1 MSKTNT
7 KTSTAIIALLVFFVF
22 IAGYTY
28 LKNKPCLK
36 PLTYRIGDV
45 DERFGLNADEF
56 ATAVNIAA
64 EIWNKALA
72 TQLFKEEINGAIV
85 VNLVYDYR
93 QEATD
98 RLKNLNYKIDRTKDA
113 YDELKHRLEYVKE
126 EYDRKSA
133 MLKDETDSYN
143 RRVLVFN
150 EENRFWQQRGGAPA
164 GSYNKLMQEKE
175 QLESINAELESRRQ
189 EIKQIAETL
198 NSIVVV
204 INEIAATYN
213 LDLIEHKNTAENLGP
228 EYGEG
233 FYEKKAG
240 KESITVYLYQS
251 EERLIRVLA
260 HELGHALGLPHSN
273 DEKAIMYRLINSE
286 NPELSDSD
294 IKALKKRCGINMVK

>member
-1 MSKTNT
+1 MSKTN
-7 KTSTAIIALLVFFVF
+7 KNTSKAIIALLVFFVF

-28 LKNKPCLK
+28 LKSKPCLK

-45 DERFGLNADEF
+45 DERFGLNAEEF
-56 ATAVNIAA
+56 AAAVNLAA
-64 EIWNKALA
+64 QIWNNALSR
-72 TQLFKEEINGAIV
+72 QLFKEEINGAIV
-85 VNLVYDYR
+85 VNFVYDYR

-113 YDELKHRLEYVKE
+113 YDELKHRLEVVKE
-126 EYDRKSA
+126 EYDRKST
-133 MLKDETDSYN
+133 MLKDDMDSYN
-143 RRVLVFN
+143 RRVSAFN

-164 GSYNKLMQEKE
+164 GSYNKLIQEKE
-175 QLESINAELESRRQ
+175 QLESLRPELESRQQ
-189 EIKQIAETL
+189 EVKQIVETL

-204 INEIAATYN
+204 INEIAAIHN
-213 LDLIEHKNTAENLGP
+213 FDLIDHKNTAENLGP

-240 KESITVYLYQS
+240 KESITIYLYES
-251 EERLIRVLA
+251 EGRLIRVLT

-286 NPELSDSD
+286 NLELSDTD
-294 IKALKKRCGINMVK
+294 IEALKKRCGISQLK

>member
-7 KTSTAIIALLVFFVF
+7 KTSTAIIALLVFFIF

-143 RRVLVFN
+143 RRVLAFN
-150 EENRFWQQRGGAPA
+150 EENRFWQQRGGSPA

-175 QLESINAELESRRQ
+175 QLESINAELESREQ

-204 INEIAATYN
+204 INEIAATHN